1 MLTQHRDPAPTQAP
15 IARATIR
22 FFRTAVLAVIALSIA
37 ACGGGTSTA
46 PVSNSPPPVA
56 TPPPTPAPAPAP
68 QLKGSV
74 SVRATT
80 PSGTPIG
87 GVSVT
92 LNGGFDG
99 RTAITDASG
108 VALFGDVPAGEARTD
123 TWASG
128 YFSASQRIAV
138 TGDTVTRATVIL
150 ERVTEAIPVV
160 LATHHVASN
169 DGTTLTVDID
179 LALLNENGTVR
190 ETLTAVDFALIGGSC
205 DWDWCVVNTD
215 GSDTGRGYSA
225 RVIDAPFN
233 PPPTLVRPTMAAA
246 ILLDQ
251 SVAMAAFDP
260 SGIRLQALNSFLE
273 SVTPPDTVALGTFQG
288 NVAAP
293 ALTTY
298 GGFTSDATSIRTA
311 VSALAGRESGTSPLL
326 AAMKE
331 MIAFTVANTPAGSS
345 TLHRTVVAVTSTWPE
360 EECPDAMA
368 CQRAKLAVATAAQ
381 ASDVSVVAI
390 GDYGPAT
397 EIAARTN
404 GAFAY
409 VSDPQQLPVVFR
421 ALTAIVGHGLAYNRV
436 RIKLQSP
443 VGTFVP
449 GRTAQGYLQV
459 HIGPNTSPLWYLA
472 IPI

>member
-1 MLTQHRDPAPTQAP
+1 MLTQHRDPAPAQAP
-15 IARATIR
+15 ITRATIR

-37 ACGGGTSTA
+37 ACGGGTSTT

-80 PSGTPIG
+80 PSGKPIG

-99 RTAITDASG
+99 RIAITDASG
-108 VALFGDVPAGEARTD
+108 VALFDDVPAGEARTD

-179 LALLNENGTVR
+179 LALLNENGTAR
-190 ETLTAVDFALIGGSC
+190 ETLTAADFALIGSC
-205 DWDWCVVNTD
+205 DWGWCVVNTD
-215 GSDTGRGYSA
+215 GSDTGRSYSA

-233 PPPTLVRPTMAAA
+233 PPPTPVRPTMAAA

-251 SVAMAAFDP
+251 SAAMAAFDP
-260 SGIRLQALNSFLE
+260 SGVRLQALNSFLE

-288 NVAAP
+288 IATSP

-298 GGFTSDATSIRTA
+298 GGFASDATSLRTA
-311 VSALAGRESGTSPLL
+311 VSTLAGRESGTSPLL

-331 MIAFTVANTPAGSS
+331 MIAFTAASAPAASS
-345 TLHRTVVAVTSTWPE
+345 TLHRTVVAVTSTWPL

-404 GAFAY
+404 GAFAN
-409 VSDPQQLPVVFR
+409 VQDPQQLPVVFR
-421 ALTAIVGHGLAYNRV
+421 ALTAIVGHGLAYNRI
-436 RIKLQSP
+436 RIEFQSP
-443 VGTFVP
+443 HGTFIP
-449 GRTAQGYLQV
+449 GRTVQGYLQV
-459 HIGPNTSPLWYLA
+459 HIGPNTSPLWFLA
-472 IPI
+472 FPI